1 MSRATGSTRAPT
13 AAWCRCRARWPR
25 GSSRRWARARHLCA
39 RSLSEDPEDQGGR
52 MDPIVMFG
60 IAAVVLVVGYLLVM
74 RVFFKDSKELDK
86 KIDYSKMK
94 EWKDED

>member
-1 MSRATGSTRAPT
+1 MDQNVVMI
-13 AAWCRCRARWPR
+13 
-25 GSSRRWARARHLCA
+25 
-39 RSLSEDPEDQGGR
+39 SL
-52 MDPIVMFG
+52 
-60 IAAVVLVVGYLLVM
+60 AVAIFVVAGYLLVM

>member
-1 MSRATGSTRAPT
+1 MNQA
-13 AAWCRCRARWPR
+13 
-25 GSSRRWARARHLCA
+25 
-39 RSLSEDPEDQGGR
+39 
-52 MDPIVMFG
+52 VMIG
-60 IAAVVLVVGYLLVM
+60 IAVAVALVVGYLLVM

>member
-1 MSRATGSTRAPT
+1 MNQT
-13 AAWCRCRARWPR
+13 
-25 GSSRRWARARHLCA
+25 
-39 RSLSEDPEDQGGR
+39 
-52 MDPIVMFG
+52 VMVVV
-60 IAAVVLVVGYLLVM
+60 AVAVAIVVGYLLVM